1 MTQANQTNQANQA
14 NQTNMVNQAYQANQ
28 ANMVNQAYQANQ
40 TNQKNTTFWQE
51 LATPIL
57 GLSPMDGVTDHPFRH
72 IQKKYGQPALI
83 YTEFTSVEGVCH
95 GANRLLTDFLYD
107 ETQRP
112 VIAQIYGTTP
122 DFFRQTATV
131 LCELGFDG
139 IDINMGCP
147 AKNVAHSGA
156 GAALIKNPK
165 LATEILKETKAGV
178 DDYYNGKRAV
188 DCANITEEIAR
199 EVKQRHALL
208 PETYQNRHLDSTA
221 AKVPVSVKT
230 RVGFD
235 EKVVEWWIS
244 TLLEHEPAAICVHG
258 RTLKQQY
265 SGQADWDEISKGV
278 SLCAQT
284 KTRYLGNGDVHTYEQ
299 AVEKCNTYG
308 VDGVLIGRASF
319 GNPFIFRPENQS
331 EPERFA
337 TASQHEINT
346 QNVFE
351 IAVEHAKLFEKTYAN
366 RERYSF
372 LPMRKHLGWYIKAI
386 PQASEIR
393 QKIYQTN
400 NSQEVVALLSEY
412 GLLDQAQQ

>member
-1 MTQANQTNQANQA
+1 MTQANKT
-14 NQTNMVNQAYQANQ
+14 
-28 ANMVNQAYQANQ
+28 
-40 TNQKNTTFWQE
+40 NTTFWQE
-51 LATPIL
+51 LSAPIL

-122 DFFRQTATV
+122 DFFRQTATI

-165 LATEILKETKAGV
+165 LAVEILKETKAGV
-178 DDYYNGKRAV
+178 DDYYNGKRAA
-188 DCANITEEIAR
+188 DCANITKQIAE
-199 EVKQRHALL
+199 EVKQRHSLL
-208 PETYQNRHLDSTA
+208 PESYQNRHQDSTA
-221 AKVPVSVKT
+221 VKVPVSVKT

-265 SGQADWDEISKGV
+265 SGQADWDEIAKGV
-278 SLCAQT
+278 ALCAQT

-308 VDGVLIGRASF
+308 VEGVLIGRASF
-319 GNPFIFRPENQS
+319 GNPFIFRPEQELQN
-331 EPERFA
+331 A
-337 TASQHEINT
+337 TENSNT
-346 QNVFE
+346 TTDVYE
-351 IAVEHAKLFEKTYAN
+351 IAVEHAKLFEKTYQDG
-366 RERYSF
+366 ERYSF

-400 NSQEVVALLSEY
+400 TSQEVVALLSEY
-412 GLLDQAQQ
+412 GLLDQAHQH

>member
-1 MTQANQTNQANQA
+1 VVKIDTIQTLKTGMTQANQPTTN
-14 NQTNMVNQAYQANQ
+14 
-28 ANMVNQAYQANQ
+28 
-40 TNQKNTTFWQE
+40 FWQD
-51 LATPIL
+51 LSTPIL

-112 VIAQIYGTTP
+112 AIAQIYGTTP
-122 DFFRQTATV
+122 DFFRQTATI

-156 GAALIKNPK
+156 GAALIKNPE
-165 LATEILKETKAGV
+165 LAMQIIQATKAGV
-178 DDYYNGKRAV
+178 DDYYNGKRAS
-188 DCANITEEIAR
+188 DCANITPQIAH

-208 PETYQNRHLDSTA
+208 PLSYQNRHQDSNA
-221 AKVPVSVKT
+221 SRVPVSVKT
-230 RVGFD
+230 RVGFG
-235 EKVVEWWIS
+235 EKVVEWWVS
-244 TLLEHEPAAICVHG
+244 TLLEQEPAAICVHG

-265 SGQADWDEISKGV
+265 GGQADWEEIAKGV
-278 SLCAQT
+278 PLCAQT

-299 AVEKCNTYG
+299 AIEKCTTYG

-319 GNPFIFRPENQS
+319 GNPFVFKPEN
-331 EPERFA
+331 EMPN
-337 TASQHEINT
+337 ASQESNT
-346 QNVFE
+346 LPDIYS
-351 IAVEHAKLFEKTYAN
+351 IAIEHAKLFEKTYQDG
-366 RERYSF
+366 ERYSF

-400 NSQEVVALLSEY
+400 TSEEVVALLTEY
-412 GLLDQAQQ
+412 GLLD

>member
-1 MTQANQTNQANQA
+1 MTQENQI
-14 NQTNMVNQAYQANQ
+14 
-28 ANMVNQAYQANQ
+28 
-40 TNQKNTTFWQE
+40 KTTFWQD
-51 LATPIL
+51 LSAPIL

-122 DFFRQTATV
+122 DFFRQTATI

-165 LATEILKETKAGV
+165 LAVQIINETKAGV
-178 DDYYNGKRAV
+178 DDYYNGKRAS
-188 DCANITEEIAR
+188 DCANITAQIAE

-208 PETYQNRHLDSTA
+208 PEWYQTRHEDSTNP
-221 AKVPVSVKT
+221 KVPVSVKT

-265 SGQADWDEISKGV
+265 GGQADWEEIAKGV
-278 SLCAQT
+278 PLCAQT
-284 KTRYLGNGDVHTYEQ
+284 KTRYLGNGDVHSYEQ
-299 AVEKCNTYG
+299 AVEKCSTYG

-319 GNPFIFRPENQS
+319 GNPFIFRPEQ
-331 EPERFA
+331 ELQDAPD
-337 TASQHEINT
+337 TY
-346 QNVFE
+346 E
-351 IAVEHAKLFEKTYAN
+351 IAVEHAKLFEKTYQDG
-366 RERYSF
+366 ERYSF

-400 NSQEVVALLSEY
+400 TSQEVVALLTEY
-412 GLLDQAQQ
+412 GLLNQAHQHQE